1 MDQLQGFQKHFVAQ
15 SSRAPALKPPPLGLQ
30 LLEKESHWAF
40 SNSPWPSTEARTW
53 RHTLGSALRFAPPS
67 PACTH
72 CPSPAG
78 LSVVPAGAAGMAAHL
93 EVPDQLLGLDLNVH
107 LVFALVPLEQL
118 LIG

>member
-1 MDQLQGFQKHFVAQ
+1 MGFFQLPLAKHRGQDLEMHPWLCSEICPSF
-15 SSRAPALKPPPLGLQ
+15 SGLHPLPFPG
-30 LLEKESHWAF
+30 H
-40 SNSPWPSTEARTW
+40 R
-53 RHTLGSALRFAPPS
+53 
-67 PACTH
+67 
-72 CPSPAG
+72 PSPAG